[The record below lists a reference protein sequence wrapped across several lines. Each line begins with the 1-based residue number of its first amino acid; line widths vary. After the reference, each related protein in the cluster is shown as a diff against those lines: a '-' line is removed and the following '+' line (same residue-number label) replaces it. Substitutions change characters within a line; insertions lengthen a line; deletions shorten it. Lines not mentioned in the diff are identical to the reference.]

1 MPEEQKKCP
10 KPRRKTSKTH
20 NFQKNLVQTLQKLET
35 PEFFISM
42 PERFPIEEKLW
53 KKFQKSSMKSMR
65 LIHLTFFA
73 INSLGE
79 LKGKKLRKYA
89 LEKLTN

>member
-1 MPEEQKKCP
+1 
-10 KPRRKTSKTH
+10 
-20 NFQKNLVQTLQKLET
+20 
-35 PEFFISM
+35 M